1 MERKERSRV
10 EAIREE
16 KERKEARER
25 QIELVARATDM
36 RPILRKATSPC
47 LKFRCVA
54 CHNYDKSREMG
65 YTCLIKG
72 QSRNKPNEPKVC
84 CYFISKGQTRLE
96 LGKVGAP

>member
-1 MERKERSRV
+1 M

-16 KERKEARER
+16 RERKQARVR
-25 QIELVARATDM
+25 QVAMVARLTDM

-47 LKFRCVA
+47 LKFRCVS

-72 QSRNKPNEPKVC
+72 QSRDDPGEPSVC
-84 CYFISKGQTRLE
+84 CYFISKGQTRL
-96 LGKVGAP
+96 GIMGAT